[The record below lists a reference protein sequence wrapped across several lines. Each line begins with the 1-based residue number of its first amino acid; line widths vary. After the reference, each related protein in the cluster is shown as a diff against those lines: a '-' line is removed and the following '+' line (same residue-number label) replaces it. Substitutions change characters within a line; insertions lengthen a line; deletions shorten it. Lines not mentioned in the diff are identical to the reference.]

1 MKKGKFSLILAVI
14 IMTVGFVFVLLGVL
28 SFLGV
33 LSSPLSDYSEMLSLS
48 LSVTGGKDRLWEA
61 GAFLIFDA
69 LLILIFRGRRPF
81 SMFTVVY
88 IWPMYFTLLSAVR
101 KVNEIPFPSF
111 LPHSITNAHPG
122 LLFVL
127 FILEMLLAFV
137 LLMAVKGLDDK
148 WRKKRELNRR
158 MLEKEGIIKTKESI
172 EEERLLDRERKL
184 KAMEDKKRA
193 KEEAKYEK
201 ERQRAEKAEND
212 AKAKQAEKDKLRYEK
227 KREKKEEGREKQE
240 KRLNKK
246 AMKEKDR
253 VLEESQIEKE
263 KIDAKAEKI
272 RKKKAIEEEKKRK
285 AIEEEKR
292 RLEEEEIGPAPE
304 YSSGIGN
311 PNTPLVFPDF
321 DPMPELKTIIKH
333 NSYEE
338 DEVPKIEEDKKERIV
353 ESSAFMDSLKEELDR
368 TEEEKPKKETTTKS
382 RFTSGGMLEAALE
395 SAALSTPVEY
405 NATRRPIIGLD
416 DEEEKDSDEPKNNS
430 SFAPSNLPP
439 THPRYRYFENLQKP
453 RDNNNEEDEKEEKAN
468 NIAPSNLSTDHPRY
482 RYFENLQKPQDSENR
497 GNENEERTNNIAP
510 SNLPPTHPRY
520 KYFEELSKKRDEN
533 VEINERV
540 EEKKDPSP
548 SNLPPSHPRRKLFE
562 ALENNNNEA
571 SVSYIP
577 QRPFVPEVQEEE
589 KESEYEDFT
598 PKTEKIPLSP
608 VLSGDDNK
616 AKILEKI
623 NASVREENLRNLQA
637 QEKEEEEK
645 SEEDVSFV
653 PPSATAIKTRNVT
666 ENEDGTKTMTIKSGE
681 EEETDFNLCVGVG
694 NLASNIAG
702 YTAIEMRQKA
712 KYTPPLPS
720 LLKEYPGISQE
731 IDEYSYSQGMIIVQT
746 LAEQKIVVELSNII
760 KGPTVTMYELKLA
773 QGMII
778 SKIKA
783 REDELN
789 YALGGKKIRILA
801 PVPGKQAVGIEVPNA
816 KTSIVGFKDMIEAA
830 RENPGYMKMKL
841 PMVLGRTIT
850 GEPILID
857 VAKMPHMIIA
867 GTTGSGKSVC
877 INSLINT
884 IIYQKSPKEVRLIM
898 VDPKVV
904 ELTVYDGIPHL
915 LTPVIT
921 EAKRAIKALDWL
933 VMEMERRYAMLAR
946 YGVRNVAGLNEKI
959 DEGKVTGVEK
969 VPYILLIMDE
979 FADIMAV
986 VGKEMDIA
994 IGRIAAKARA
1004 AGIHMILATQRPSND
1019 VITGTLKS
1027 NLPGRIAFAVSSGI
1041 NSRVILD
1048 ETGAE
1053 NLLGKGDMLL
1063 LDPSSMGTKRI
1074 QGAFMSDQEVESVS
1088 EFTRKNNPPAEFLE
1102 ESIFEEEE
1110 DFDDGESSDEDYD
1123 GGDGDLY
1130 EMAKKIVFERHSASA
1145 SYLQRRLKIGYNRA
1159 ARIVEMMEE
1168 DGIVGPANG
1177 SKPREV
1183 LRYD

>member
-1 MKKGKFSLILAVI
+1 MKKGRFSLILSVI
-14 IMTVGFVFVLLGVL
+14 IMTVGFAFVLLGL
-28 SFLGV
+28 FSHLGV
-33 LSSPLSDYSEMLSLS
+33 LSSPLSDISESLS
-48 LSVTGGKDRLWEA
+48 LSISVTGEIDRLWEA
-61 GAFLIFDA
+61 GAFLMLDA
-69 LLILIFRGRRPF
+69 FIILLLRGRRPY
-81 SMFTVVY
+81 SMFIVIY
-88 IWPMYFTLLSAVR
+88 IWPMYLTLLSAVR
-101 KVNEIPFPSF
+101 KVKGIPFPSYF
-111 LPHSITNAHPG
+111 PVSIVNAHPG

-127 FILEMLLAFV
+127 FILEMLLAMV
-137 LLMAVKGLDDK
+137 LLVSVKSLDEK

-158 MLEKEGIIKTKESI
+158 MLEKEGILKTKESM
-172 EEERLLDRERKL
+172 EEEKLLDRERKL

-201 ERQRAEKAEND
+201 ERQKAEKAENE
-212 AKAKQAEKDKLRYEK
+212 AKAKQAARDKIKYEK
-227 KREKKEEGREKQE
+227 NREKEEARREKKE
-240 KRLNKK
+240 KRLHKK
-246 AMKEKDR
+246 ALKDKDKA
-253 VLEESQIEKE
+253 LEESQIEKE
-263 KIDAKAEKI
+263 RIDAKAEKI
-272 RKKKAIEEEKKRK
+272 RKKKEVEEEKKHR
-285 AIEEEKR
+285 AEEEERKR
-292 RLEEEEIGPAPE
+292 IEEEEIGPAPE
-304 YSSGIGN
+304 YASGIGN

-321 DPMPELKTIIKH
+321 DPMPELKNIIKH
-333 NSYEE
+333 GVYDEE
-338 DEVPKIEEDKKERIV
+338 DDVSEIEG
-353 ESSAFMDSLKEELDR
+353 ESEKAIENSAFMDSLKEELDR
-368 TEEEKPKKETTTKS
+368 EEKETQIPKNASQT
-382 RFTSGGMLEAALE
+382 RFISGGMLEATLE
-395 SAALSTPVEY
+395 SAAVSSPVEI
-405 NATRRPIIGLD
+405 NVPKRPIIGFE
-416 DEEEKDSDEPKNNS
+416 DEEVVEETTSRNP
-430 SFAPSNLPP
+430 SFAPSNLSPD
-439 THPRYRYFENLQKP
+439 HPRYKYFENLQRTQKK
-453 RDNNNEEDEKEEKAN
+453 EVVEEKDEIKK
-468 NIAPSNLSTDHPRY
+468 NIAPSTLSPD
-482 RYFENLQKPQDSENR
+482 
-497 GNENEERTNNIAP
+497 
-510 SNLPPTHPRY
+510 HPRY
-520 KYFEELSKKRDEN
+520 KYFEEISKRPGG
-533 VEINERV
+533 VEEKTFVER

-548 SNLPPSHPRRKLFE
+548 SNLAPDHPRRKLFE
-562 ALENNNNEA
+562 ALDNTDKA

-577 QRPFVPEVQEEE
+577 QRPFVPEVEDEE
-589 KESEYEDFT
+589 KETHYDDYV

-608 VLSGDDNK
+608 SFNTDDDK

-623 NASVREENLRNLQA
+623 NASVREENMKNLKA
-637 QEKEEEEK
+637 QETEREEK
-645 SEEDVSFV
+645 EDEPAFT
-653 PPSATAIKTRNVT
+653 PPTNTKTRDVV
-666 ENEDGTKTMTIKSGE
+666 ENDDGSKTITVKSGE

-694 NLASNIAG
+694 DLASNIAG

-746 LAEQKIVVELSNII
+746 LAEQKIVVELANII

-830 RENPGYMKMKL
+830 RENPNYMKMKI

-921 EAKRAIKALDWL
+921 EAKRAIKALNWL
-933 VMEMERRYAMLAR
+933 VVEMERRYSMLAR

-959 DEGKVTGVEK
+959 DEGKVTGVER

-1048 ETGAE
+1048 EIGAE

-1074 QGAFMSDQEVESVS
+1074 QGAFMSDQEVENVS
-1088 EFTRKNNPPAEFLE
+1088 EFARKNNPSAEFLD

-1110 DFDDGESSDEDYD
+1110 DFDEDESSDEDYD

>member
-1 MKKGKFSLILAVI
+1 MKKGKISLILSVI
-14 IMTVGFVFVLLGVL
+14 IMTVGVAFVLLGVL

-33 LSSPLSDYSEMLSLS
+33 LPSPLSDYSEMLSLS
-48 LSVTGGKDRLWEA
+48 LSISGGRDRLWEA

-69 LLILIFRGRRPF
+69 FLIMVLRGRKPF
-81 SMFTVVY
+81 SMFITVY
-88 IWPMYFTLLSAVR
+88 IWPMYLTLLSAVR
-101 KVNEIPFPSF
+101 KVSEISFPSF
-111 LPHSITNAHPG
+111 FPCSITNAHPG

-127 FILEMLLAFV
+127 FILEMLLAFL

-172 EEERLLDRERKL
+172 EEEKLLDRERKL

-201 ERQRAEKAEND
+201 ERQKAEKAEND

-227 KREKKEEGREKQE
+227 KREKEEERRERQE

-246 AMKEKDR
+246 AMKEKDK

-272 RKKKAIEEEKKRK
+272 RKKKAIEDEKKRK
-285 AIEEEKR
+285 AVEEEKR
-292 RLEEEEIGPAPE
+292 RQEEEEIGPAPE

-338 DEVPKIEEDKKERIV
+338 DDVPKIEEDKKEKIV

-368 TEEEKPKKETTTKS
+368 TEEKKPKKEIKSKS
-382 RFTSGGMLEAALE
+382 RFTSGGMLEATLE

-405 NATRRPIIGLD
+405 NAPRRPIIGLD
-416 DEEEKDSDEPKNNS
+416 DEEEEKDSTPKNNS

-453 RDNNNEEDEKEEKAN
+453 RDNNNEGVEKEEKAN
-468 NIAPSNLSTDHPRY
+468 NIAPSNLSSDHPRY
-482 RYFENLQKPQDSENR
+482 RYFENLQKPQNDEKIAVD
-497 GNENEERTNNIAP
+497 NEERMDNIAP

-520 KYFEELSKKRDEN
+520 RYFEEISKKRDEN
-533 VEINERV
+533 VESKEKV

-562 ALENNNNEA
+562 ALENSNNES

-577 QRPFVPEVQEEE
+577 QRPFVPDVQEEE
-589 KESEYEDFT
+589 KESDYDDFT

-623 NASVREENLRNLQA
+623 NASVREENMKNMKL
-637 QEKEEEEK
+637 EEN
-645 SEEDVSFV
+645 
-653 PPSATAIKTRNVT
+653 KTVE
-666 ENEDGTKTMTIKSGE
+666 ENEETAFTPPENTRTRDVVENDDGTKTITVKTDE
-681 EEETDFNLCVGVG
+681 EEENDFNLCVGVG
-694 NLASNIAG
+694 NLASNMLG
-702 YTAIEMRQKA
+702 YTAIEIRQKA

-731 IDEYSYSQGMIIVQT
+731 IDDYSYSQGMIIVQT

-921 EAKRAIKALDWL
+921 DAKRAIKALEWL
-933 VMEMERRYAMLAR
+933 VVEMERRYAMLAR

-959 DEGKVTGVEK
+959 DEGKVTGVER

-1048 ETGAE
+1048 EIGAE

-1088 EFTRKNNPPAEFLE
+1088 EFTRKNNPQADFLE

-1110 DFDDGESSDEDYD
+1110 TFDDDEDSDEDYD
-1123 GGDGDLY
+1123 SGDGDLY

>member
-1 MKKGKFSLILAVI
+1 MKKGRFSLVLAVI
-14 IMTVGFVFVLLGVL
+14 LMIVGLAFVLLGAL
-28 SFLGV
+28 SYLGV
-33 LSSPLSDYSEMLSLS
+33 LSSPLSDISETLSLS
-48 LSVTGGKDRLWEA
+48 ISITGGVDRLWEA
-61 GAFLIFDA
+61 GAFLFFDA
-69 LLILIFRGRRPF
+69 LLILVLRGRRPY
-81 SMFTVVY
+81 SMFIVVY
-88 IWPMYFTLLSAVR
+88 LWPMYLTLLSAVR
-101 KVNEIPFPSF
+101 KINNVSFPQYF
-111 LPHSITNAHPG
+111 PTSIVNAHPG

-127 FILEMLLAFV
+127 FVLELLLAFV
-137 LLMAVKGLDDK
+137 LLASVKGLDEK

-158 MLEKEGIIKTKESI
+158 MLEKEGLLKTKESI
-172 EEERLLDRERKL
+172 EQEKLLDRERKL

-193 KEEAKYEK
+193 KEEAKYER
-201 ERQRAEKAEND
+201 ERQKAEKAENA
-212 AKAKQAEKDKLRYEK
+212 AKAKQAERDKIKYEK
-227 KREKKEEGREKQE
+227 NREKEEERREKEE
-240 KRLNKK
+240 KRLHKK
-246 AMKEKDR
+246 ALKDKDK
-253 VLEESQIEKE
+253 VLEESQAEKE

-272 RKKKAIEEEKKRK
+272 RKKKEAEDEKKKKAEEEERRRK
-285 AIEEEKR
+285 
-292 RLEEEEIGPAPE
+292 EEEEIGPAPE
-304 YSSGIGN
+304 YASGIGN

-321 DPMPELKTIIKH
+321 DPMPELRNIVKH
-333 NSYEE
+333 NLYDEE
-338 DEVPKIEEDKKERIV
+338 DDVPRIEQEKEKAI
-353 ESSAFMDSLKEELDR
+353 ESSAFMDTLKEELDR
-368 TEEEKPKKETTTKS
+368 GEVEEKPKKTTPS
-382 RFTSGGMLEAALE
+382 RFTSGGMLEATLE
-395 SAALSTPVEY
+395 SAASSSPVEY
-405 NATRRPIIGLD
+405 NGPRRPIIGLD
-416 DEEEKDSDEPKNNS
+416 DDEEIKEAPKNNS
-430 SFAPSNLPP
+430 GFAPSNLPPTHPRYQYFENLQKTQKSEVVEEKEETGNSFAPSNLPP
-439 THPRYRYFENLQKP
+439 THPRYQYFENLQKSQ
-453 RDNNNEEDEKEEKAN
+453 NSEVTEEKK
-468 NIAPSNLSTDHPRY
+468 
-482 RYFENLQKPQDSENR
+482 ESENSF
-497 GNENEERTNNIAP
+497 AP
-510 SNLPPTHPRY
+510 SNLPPSHPRY
-520 KYFEELSKKRDEN
+520 RYFEELSKKREESVQPTEEVKN
-533 VEINERV
+533 
-540 EEKKDPSP
+540 EKKDPSP
-548 SNLPPSHPRRKLFE
+548 SNLPPGHPRRKLFE
-562 ALENNNNEA
+562 ALENTNEA

-577 QRPFVPEVQEEE
+577 QRPFVPEIQEEE
-589 KESEYEDFT
+589 RDTHYDDFT
-598 PKTEKIPLSP
+598 PKSEKIPLSP
-608 VLSGDDNK
+608 SAVIDDNK

-623 NASVREENLRNLQA
+623 NASVREENMKNLKA
-637 QEKEEEEK
+637 QEIEREEET
-645 SEEDVSFV
+645 EEEPAFV
-653 PPSATAIKTRNVT
+653 PPSSPKTRDVV
-666 ENEDGTKTMTIKSGE
+666 ENEDGSKTITVKSGAE
-681 EEETDFNLCVGVG
+681 QETDFNLCVGIG
-694 NLASNIAG
+694 NLATNIAG
-702 YTAIEMRQKA
+702 YTAIEMRQKT

-720 LLKEYPGISQE
+720 LLKDYPGVSQE
-731 IDEYSYSQGMIIVQT
+731 IDEYSYNQGKIIVQT

-816 KTSIVGFKDMIEAA
+816 KTSIVGFKDMIDAA
-830 RENPGYMKMKL
+830 RENPNYMKMKI
-841 PMVLGRTIT
+841 PMILGKTIT

-877 INSLINT
+877 INSLVNT
-884 IIYQKSPKEVRLIM
+884 IIYQKSPQEVRLIM

-921 EAKRAIKALDWL
+921 DAKRAIKALDWL
-933 VMEMERRYAMLAR
+933 VVEMERRYAMLAK

-959 DEGKVTGVEK
+959 DAGEVTGVEK

-1027 NLPGRIAFAVSSGI
+1027 NLAGRIAFAVSSGI

-1048 ETGAE
+1048 EIGAE

-1074 QGAFMSDQEVESVS
+1074 QGAFMSDQEVDAVAS
-1088 EFTRKNNPPAEFLE
+1088 FTRKNNSPAEFLD

-1110 DFDDGESSDEDYD
+1110 DFDDDDGSDEDYD

>member
-1 MKKGKFSLILAVI
+1 MKKGKFSLVLSII
-14 IMTVGFVFVLLGVL
+14 IMIVGCAFVLLGVL
-28 SFLGV
+28 SHLGV
-33 LSSPLSDYSEMLSLS
+33 LAPPLSDLSETLSEYIS
-48 LSVTGGKDRLWEA
+48 ITGGRDKLWES

-69 LLILIFRGRRPF
+69 LLVLVLRGRKPY
-81 SMFTVVY
+81 SMFVVVY
-88 IWPMYFTLLSAVR
+88 IWPMYLTLLSAVR
-101 KVNEIPFPSF
+101 KVSGTSFPSF
-111 LPHSITNAHPG
+111 IPASIVNANPG

-127 FILEMLLAFV
+127 FVLELLLAFV
-137 LLMAVKGLDDK
+137 LLMSVQGLDEK

-158 MLEKEGIIKTKESI
+158 MLEKEGLIKTKETI
-172 EEERLLDRERKL
+172 EEEKLLDRERKL

-193 KEEAKYEK
+193 KEEARYEK

-212 AKAKQAEKDKLRYEK
+212 AKAKQAERDKQKYEK
-227 KREKKEEGREKQE
+227 KREKEEGRREKE
-240 KRLNKK
+240 ERRLQKK
-246 AMKEKDR
+246 ALKEKDK

-272 RKKKAIEEEKKRK
+272 KKKKLSEDEKKRK
-285 AIEEEKR
+285 AEEEEKR
-292 RLEEEEIGPAPE
+292 RREEEEIGPAPE
-304 YSSGIGN
+304 YASGIGN

-321 DPMPELKTIIKH
+321 DPMPELKNIIKH
-333 NSYEE
+333 NVYDE
-338 DEVPKIEEDKKERIV
+338 DETPKLEKEKTERLIENT
-353 ESSAFMDSLKEELDR
+353 SFMDSLKEEMDR
-368 TEEEKPKKETTTKS
+368 TGEDEKPRKTSS
-382 RFTSGGMLEAALE
+382 RFTSGGMLEATLE
-395 SAALSTPVEY
+395 SAASSSPVEY
-405 NATRRPIIGLD
+405 NNTMRPIIGLD
-416 DEEEKDSDEPKNNS
+416 DKDEEDDDETKSSS
-430 SFAPSNLPP
+430 SFAPSNLSPS
-439 THPRYRYFENLQKP
+439 HPRYK
-453 RDNNNEEDEKEEKAN
+453 
-468 NIAPSNLSTDHPRY
+468 
-482 RYFENLQKPQDSENR
+482 YFENLQKPQSNEVDEDERKNDTPNSIGPSSLSPDHPRYKYFENLEKGKVDEKSE
-497 GNENEERTNNIAP
+497 ETDEKAKNIAP
-510 SNLPPTHPRY
+510 SNLSPSHPRY
-520 KYFEELSKKRDEN
+520 KYFEELSKKRDGNIEAKED
-533 VEINERV
+533 VK
-540 EEKKDPSP
+540 EKKDPSP
-548 SNLPPSHPRRKLFE
+548 SNLSPDHPRRKLFE
-562 ALENNNNEA
+562 ALDNSSEA

-577 QRPFVPEVQEEE
+577 QRPFVPEIQEEDGNTH
-589 KESEYEDFT
+589 YDDFT
-598 PKTEKIPLSP
+598 PKSENIPLSP
-608 VLSGDDNK
+608 SVSLDENK

-623 NASVREENLRNLQA
+623 NASVREENMRNLKA
-637 QEKEEEEK
+637 QEIDREARKEEEQQ
-645 SEEDVSFV
+645 FT
-653 PPSATAIKTRNVT
+653 PPSETSIKNRSVV
-666 ENEDGTKTMTIKSGE
+666 ENEDGSKTMTVKSGE
-681 EEETDFNLCVGVG
+681 EEDTDFNLCVGVG
-694 NLASNIAG
+694 DLASNIAG
-702 YTAIEMRQKA
+702 YTAIELRQKA

-731 IDEYSYSQGMIIVQT
+731 IDDYSYSQGMIIVQT

-830 RENPGYMKMKL
+830 RENPNYMKMKI

-884 IIYQKSPKEVRLIM
+884 VIYQKSPKEVRLIM

-921 EAKRAIKALDWL
+921 DAKRAIKALNWL
-933 VMEMERRYAMLAR
+933 VVEMERRYAMLAR

-959 DEGKVTGVEK
+959 DEGKVTGVER

-1048 ETGAE
+1048 EIGAE

-1088 EFTRKNNPPAEFLE
+1088 EFTRKNNPSADFLS

-1110 DFDDGESSDEDYD
+1110 EFNDDEDSDEDYD

>member
-1 MKKGKFSLILAVI
+1 MKKGKISLILSVI
-14 IMTVGFVFVLLGVL
+14 IMTVGVAFVLLGVL

-33 LSSPLSDYSEMLSLS
+33 LPSPLSDYSEMLSLS
-48 LSVTGGKDRLWEA
+48 LSISGGRDRLWEA

-69 LLILIFRGRRPF
+69 FLIMVLRGRKPF
-81 SMFTVVY
+81 SMFITVY
-88 IWPMYFTLLSAVR
+88 IWPMYLTLLSAVR
-101 KVNEIPFPSF
+101 KVSEISFPSF
-111 LPHSITNAHPG
+111 FPCSITNAHPG

-127 FILEMLLAFV
+127 FILEMLLAFL

-172 EEERLLDRERKL
+172 EEEKLLDRERKL

-201 ERQRAEKAEND
+201 ERQKAEKAEND

-227 KREKKEEGREKQE
+227 KREKEEERRERQE

-246 AMKEKDR
+246 AMKEKDK

-272 RKKKAIEEEKKRK
+272 RKKKAIEDEKKRK
-285 AIEEEKR
+285 AVEEEKR
-292 RLEEEEIGPAPE
+292 RQEEEEIGPAPE

-338 DEVPKIEEDKKERIV
+338 DDVPEIEEDKKEKIV

-368 TEEEKPKKETTTKS
+368 TEEKKPKKEIKSKS
-382 RFTSGGMLEAALE
+382 RFTSGGMLEATLE

-405 NATRRPIIGLD
+405 NAPRRPIIGLD
-416 DEEEKDSDEPKNNS
+416 DEEEEKDSTPKNNS

-453 RDNNNEEDEKEEKAN
+453 RDNNNEGVEKEEKAN
-468 NIAPSNLSTDHPRY
+468 NIAPSNLSSDHPRY
-482 RYFENLQKPQDSENR
+482 GYFENLQKPQNDEKIAVD
-497 GNENEERTNNIAP
+497 NEERMDNIAP

-520 KYFEELSKKRDEN
+520 RYFEEISKKRDEN
-533 VEINERV
+533 VESKEKV

-562 ALENNNNEA
+562 ALENSNNES

-577 QRPFVPEVQEEE
+577 QRPFVPDVQEEE
-589 KESEYEDFT
+589 KESDYDDFT

-608 VLSGDDNK
+608 VLSSDDNK

-623 NASVREENLRNLQA
+623 NASVREENLKNLKA

-645 SEEDVSFV
+645 GEEEIAFV
-653 PPSATAIKTRNVT
+653 PPSTTAIKTRNVT
-666 ENEDGTKTMTIKSGE
+666 ENEDGTKTVTVKSGE

-760 KGPTVTMYELKLA
+760 KGPTVIQLLWLYEINVMYHNLLILHLHNLKVKH
-773 QGMII
+773 IR
-778 SKIKA
+778 KA
-783 REDELN
+783 FLQKDNHIDLTSLKYRHLGLILCQN
-789 YALGGKKIRILA
+789 VSYALI
-801 PVPGKQAVGIEVPNA
+801 
-816 KTSIVGFKDMIEAA
+816 
-830 RENPGYMKMKL
+830 
-841 PMVLGRTIT
+841 
-850 GEPILID
+850 
-857 VAKMPHMIIA
+857 H
-867 GTTGSGKSVC
+867 
-877 INSLINT
+877 
-884 IIYQKSPKEVRLIM
+884 KE
-898 VDPKVV
+898 
-904 ELTVYDGIPHL
+904 E
-915 LTPVIT
+915 
-921 EAKRAIKALDWL
+921 
-933 VMEMERRYAMLAR
+933 
-946 YGVRNVAGLNEKI
+946 
-959 DEGKVTGVEK
+959 
-969 VPYILLIMDE
+969 
-979 FADIMAV
+979 
-986 VGKEMDIA
+986 
-994 IGRIAAKARA
+994 
-1004 AGIHMILATQRPSND
+1004 
-1019 VITGTLKS
+1019 
-1027 NLPGRIAFAVSSGI
+1027 
-1041 NSRVILD
+1041 
-1048 ETGAE
+1048 
-1053 NLLGKGDMLL
+1053 
-1063 LDPSSMGTKRI
+1063 
-1074 QGAFMSDQEVESVS
+1074 
-1088 EFTRKNNPPAEFLE
+1088 
-1102 ESIFEEEE
+1102 
-1110 DFDDGESSDEDYD
+1110 
-1123 GGDGDLY
+1123 
-1130 EMAKKIVFERHSASA
+1130 
-1145 SYLQRRLKIGYNRA
+1145 
-1159 ARIVEMMEE
+1159 
-1168 DGIVGPANG
+1168 
-1177 SKPREV
+1177 
-1183 LRYD
+1183 

>member
-1 MKKGKFSLILAVI
+1 MKKGKFSLILSLSI
-14 IMTVGFVFVLLGVL
+14 LIVGAVFVLLGVL
-28 SFLGV
+28 SYLGV
-33 LSSPLSDYSEMLSLS
+33 LVSPLSDFSEKMSLFLSI
-48 LSVTGGKDRLWEA
+48 TGGGDRLWET
-61 GAFLIFDA
+61 GAFLVFDA
-69 LLILIFRGRRPF
+69 LLILILRGRKPF
-81 SMFTVVY
+81 SMFVVVY
-88 IWPMYFTLLSAVR
+88 LWPMYFTLLSAVR
-101 KVNEIPFPSF
+101 KISGAPFPSYIP
-111 LPHSITNAHPG
+111 LSVTEANTG

-127 FILEMLLAFV
+127 FVLELLLAFV
-137 LLMAVKGLDDK
+137 LLLSVQGLDEK

-158 MLEKEGIIKTKESI
+158 MLEKEGLIKTKESI
-172 EEERLLDRERKL
+172 EEEKLLNRERKL

-201 ERQRAEKAEND
+201 ERQKAEKAENL
-212 AKAKQAEKDKLRYEK
+212 AKAKQAERDKIKYEK
-227 KREKKEEGREKQE
+227 KREKEEERREKEE
-240 KRLNKK
+240 KRLEKK
-246 AMKEKDR
+246 QLKEKDKA
-253 VLEESQIEKE
+253 LEESQIEKE

-272 RKKKAIEEEKKRK
+272 RKKQLSEDEKKRK
-285 AIEEEKR
+285 ALEEERKR
-292 RLEEEEIGPAPE
+292 IEEEEIGPAPE
-304 YSSGIGN
+304 YASGIGN

-321 DPMPELKTIIKH
+321 DPMPELKNIVKH
-333 NSYEE
+333 NLGEE
-338 DEVPKIEEDKKERIV
+338 DDVPKLEEEKQERII
-353 ESSAFMDSLKEELDR
+353 ENSSFMDSLKEEMDR
-368 TEEEKPKKETTTKS
+368 DEKEVKPKNRYSDT
-382 RFTSGGMLEAALE
+382 RFVSGGMLEATLE
-395 SAALSTPVEY
+395 SAALSNPVEY
-405 NATRRPIIGLD
+405 NTERRPIIGLD
-416 DEEEKDSDEPKNNS
+416 DKEEKKEETKTSS
-430 SFAPSNLPP
+430 SFAPSTLSPD
-439 THPRYRYFENLQKP
+439 HPRYKYFENLQKSQSP
-453 RDNNNEEDEKEEKAN
+453 VAEEEENEERVK
-468 NIAPSNLSTDHPRY
+468 NIAPSTLSPNHPRY
-482 RYFENLQKPQDSENR
+482 KYFENLEN
-497 GNENEERTNNIAP
+497 GKVDDEVKSVDEEVKNIAP
-510 SNLPPTHPRY
+510 STLSPNHPRY
-520 KYFEELSKKRDEN
+520 KYFEELSKKREES
-533 VEINERV
+533 VEPK
-540 EEKKDPSP
+540 EEKTASRNDPSP
-548 SNLPPSHPRRKLFE
+548 SDLPPDHPRRKLFE
-562 ALENNNNEA
+562 ALENNNGGS

-577 QRPFVPEVQEEE
+577 QRPFVPEIKEEE
-589 KESEYEDFT
+589 KTVEYSDFT

-608 VLSGDDNK
+608 LSSLDNDK

-623 NASVREENLRNLQA
+623 NASVREENMKNMKL
-637 QEKEEEEK
+637 EEN
-645 SEEDVSFV
+645 
-653 PPSATAIKTRNVT
+653 KTVE
-666 ENEDGTKTMTIKSGE
+666 ENEETAFTPPENTRTRDVVENDDGTKTITVKTDE
-681 EEETDFNLCVGVG
+681 EEENDFNLCVGVG
-694 NLASNIAG
+694 NLASNMLG
-702 YTAIEMRQKA
+702 YTAIEIRQKA

-731 IDEYSYSQGMIIVQT
+731 IDDYSYSQGMIIVQT

-921 EAKRAIKALDWL
+921 DAKRAIKALEWL
-933 VMEMERRYAMLAR
+933 VVEMERRYAMLAR

-959 DEGKVTGVEK
+959 DEGKVTGVER

-1048 ETGAE
+1048 EIGAE

-1088 EFTRKNNPPAEFLE
+1088 EFTRKNNPQADFLE

-1110 DFDDGESSDEDYD
+1110 TFDDDEDSDEDYD
-1123 GGDGDLY
+1123 SGDGDLY

>member
-1 MKKGKFSLILAVI
+1 MKKGKISLILSVI
-14 IMTVGFVFVLLGVL
+14 IMTVGVAFVLLGVL

-33 LSSPLSDYSEMLSLS
+33 LPSPLSDYSEVLSLS
-48 LSVTGGKDRLWEA
+48 LSISGGRDRLWEA

-69 LLILIFRGRRPF
+69 FLIMVLRGRKPF
-81 SMFTVVY
+81 SMFITVY
-88 IWPMYFTLLSAVR
+88 IWPMYLTLLSAVR
-101 KVNEIPFPSF
+101 KVSEISFPSF
-111 LPHSITNAHPG
+111 FPCSITNAHPG

-127 FILEMLLAFV
+127 FILEMLLAFL

-172 EEERLLDRERKL
+172 EEEKLLDRERKL

-201 ERQRAEKAEND
+201 ERQKAEKAEND

-227 KREKKEEGREKQE
+227 KREKEEERRERQE

-246 AMKEKDR
+246 AMKEKDK

-272 RKKKAIEEEKKRK
+272 RKKKAIEDEKKRK
-285 AIEEEKR
+285 AVEEEKR
-292 RLEEEEIGPAPE
+292 RQEEEEIGPAPE

-338 DEVPKIEEDKKERIV
+338 DDVPKIEEDKKEKIV

-368 TEEEKPKKETTTKS
+368 TEEKKPKKEIKSKS
-382 RFTSGGMLEAALE
+382 RFTSGGMLEATLE

-405 NATRRPIIGLD
+405 NAPRRPIIGLD
-416 DEEEKDSDEPKNNS
+416 DEEEEKDSTPKNNS

-439 THPRYRYFENLQKP
+439 THPRYRYFE
-453 RDNNNEEDEKEEKAN
+453 E
-468 NIAPSNLSTDHPRY
+468 I
-482 RYFENLQKPQDSENR
+482 
-497 GNENEERTNNIAP
+497 
-510 SNLPPTHPRY
+510 
-520 KYFEELSKKRDEN
+520 SKKRDEN
-533 VEINERV
+533 VESKEKV

-562 ALENNNNEA
+562 ALENSNNES

-577 QRPFVPEVQEEE
+577 QRPFVPDVQEEE
-589 KESEYEDFT
+589 KESDYDDFT

-608 VLSGDDNK
+608 VLSSDDNK

-623 NASVREENLRNLQA
+623 NASVREENLKNLKA

-645 SEEDVSFV
+645 GEEEIAFV
-653 PPSATAIKTRNVT
+653 PPSTTAIKTRNVT
-666 ENEDGTKTMTIKSGE
+666 ENEDGTKTVTVKSGE

-778 SKIKA
+778 SRIKA

-841 PMVLGRTIT
+841 PMVLGKTIT

-921 EAKRAIKALDWL
+921 DAKRAIKALEWL
-933 VMEMERRYAMLAR
+933 VVEMERRYAMLAR

-1088 EFTRKNNPPAEFLE
+1088 EFTRKNNPPAEFLD

-1110 DFDDGESSDEDYD
+1110 DFDDGDSSDEDYD